1 MTLSEHL
8 RQLNP
13 TRRALLAAGTV
24 TLAISMAL
32 SIAPAMAAG
41 NPNAGTVKVHDV
53 STNTD
58 SSSNDPHVCTF
69 TVVFQSFDADATGS
83 WTISQTAPTGSDQV
97 AGGTYTVDGNGADE
111 TAPMTLPAGHYSL
124 DWTADAANGKH
135 KTFWVDDSCASQE
148 PGDTGNGSEQPGDIG
163 SGDGTEDPGNTGD
176 GSEQPGDTGSGDG
189 TEDPG
194 NIGDG
199 SEQPGDTGS
208 DQSGHTGD
216 QSSSGDQSGQTP
228 EGAVQG
234 VTGSSKAGG
243 TTSLPNTSFDPRPA
257 SKTPLLTVLGLLL
270 LAAAHPFIRR
280 SAHADRA

>member
-58 SSSNDPHVCTF
+58 PSGNDPHVCTF
-69 TVVFQSFDADATGS
+69 TVAFQSFDAGATGS

-111 TAPMTLPAGHYSL
+111 TAPMTLLAGHYSL

-148 PGDTGNGSEQPGDIG
+148 PGDTGN
-163 SGDGTEDPGNTGD
+163 

-270 LAAAHPFIRR
+270 IAAAHPFIRR